1 MKYSH
6 LSTLT
11 VGMLLG
17 QNLMG
22 QASANPLCPSQSLLD
37 NSSPDFNHCLPN
49 TAANFSPDLMASI
62 SFPETLNLPIST
74 DTLSPS
80 NAETTQLV
88 SWLNS
93 PYFSKNQNF
102 SHGQMTGLS
111 TLLLNFI
118 LSPIGAIAFLL
129 LIKPWIVQGIIKDIR
144 QQISELGELELQLS
158 TASQKAD
165 LLSTNFQAK
174 LETLAAGHQQEIEK
188 FRSQLNQQGLSAQQ
202 FESIKS
208 DWLTQLQ
215 HLVLEVYDARDKAL
229 EKIARIHP
237 DTLIQKLSEQFYQH
251 YENRP
256 QTTQNQDLI
265 NSGKVNSEK
274 VKVEDYLHQGNQL
287 LQQGYYADAVLAYNQ
302 AISLN
307 PNQAEAWYNRG
318 NALGC
323 LQKYSEALAAY
334 ERAIALQP
342 ERADFWANRGH
353 ILVRLQQ
360 HSEAIASY
368 DKAIALQPGNPEYWQ
383 HKGSLF
389 ARLQKYSEA
398 LTAYDQASLLAPEKY
413 EVWHLKG
420 NLLAKLQQT
429 EQAAIAYK
437 QAVNIDPKKYESW
450 YNLGNALG
458 QLQRYVE
465 SVNAYN
471 QAIQLKNDDYKVWH
485 NRGFMLGK
493 MQQYEAAI
501 TSYEKAITLNQ
512 KNYESWYNRGNLLEQ
527 LHRYNEAIAS
537 YDKAIEIKPDDP
549 RLWYNCGKLLE
560 KLQRFEEA
568 VASYKRAIN
577 IQPEQAE
584 EARLSLN
591 YLMAKLHHESAA

>member
-6 LSTLT
+6 LSLLT

-17 QNLMG
+17 QDLMG
-22 QASANPLCPSQSLLD
+22 QASANPLCPSQNLLD
-37 NSSPDFNHCLPN
+37 NSSSKRNHCLPN
-49 TAANFSPDLMASI
+49 PAANSAPDLMASI
-62 SFPETLNLPIST
+62 SQPELLNSSISSDGFT
-74 DTLSPS
+74 PA
-80 NAETTQLV
+80 NAENPQLV
-88 SWLNS
+88 SWLNYPS
-93 PYFSKNQNF
+93 IGANQEL
-102 SHGQMTGLS
+102 SHGQMTGFS

-118 LSPIGAIAFLL
+118 LSPIGAISFLW
-129 LIKPWIVQGIIKDIR
+129 LIKPWIIQNILKEIR

-158 TASQKAD
+158 TATQKAE
-165 LLSTNFQAK
+165 LLSKDFQSK
-174 LETLAAGHQQEIEK
+174 LESLASGYEQEIGK
-188 FRSQLNQQGLSAQQ
+188 FRSQINQQGLSAQQ

-229 EKIARIHP
+229 EKIAKIHP
-237 DTLIQKLSEQFYQH
+237 DTLMQKLSEQFHQH

-256 QTTQNQDLI
+256 LTTQSQDLI
-265 NSGKVNSEK
+265 NSGKVK
-274 VKVEDYLHQGNQL
+274 IQDYLHQGNQL

-302 AISLN
+302 GIALN
-307 PNQAEAWYNRG
+307 PNHAEAWYNRAQ
-318 NALGC
+318 ALGS
-323 LQKYSEALAAY
+323 LQQYSEALAAY
-334 ERAIALQP
+334 DRAIALQP
-342 ERADFWANRGH
+342 ERAEFWANRGH

-360 HSEAIASY
+360 HSEAIACY
-368 DKAIALQPGNPEYWQ
+368 DKAIALQPTNSEYWQ
-383 HKGSLF
+383 HKGSLL
-389 ARLQKYSEA
+389 ARLQKYAEA
-398 LTAYDQASLLAPEKY
+398 LTAYEKASLLEPEKY

-429 EQAAIAYK
+429 EEAAIAYK
-437 QAVNIDPKKYESW
+437 QAVTIDPKKYESW

-465 SVNAYN
+465 SVKAYN
-471 QAIQLKNDDYKVWH
+471 QAIGLKNDDYKVWH

-493 MQQYEAAI
+493 MQRYEAAI
-501 TSYEKAITLNQ
+501 ASYEKAITLNQ
-512 KNYESWYNRGNLLEQ
+512 QNYESWYNRGNLLEQ

-591 YLMAKLHHESAA
+591 YLMAKLHHETAA

>member
-6 LSTLT
+6 LSVLT

-17 QNLMG
+17 QDLMG

-37 NSSPDFNHCLPN
+37 NSSPEFNHCLPN
-49 TAANFSPDLMASI
+49 PAANYAPDLMASI
-62 SFPETLNLPIST
+62 SLPETLNSPIHAGGL
-74 DTLSPS
+74 DPS
-80 NAETTQLV
+80 NAENTQLV

-93 PYFSKNQNF
+93 PYFSKNQHL

-118 LSPIGAIAFLL
+118 LSPIGAIAFLW
-129 LIKPWIVQGIIKDIR
+129 LIKPWIIQNIIKEIR
-144 QQISELGELELQLS
+144 QEISELGELELQLS
-158 TASQKAD
+158 KASQKAEM
-165 LLSTNFQAK
+165 LSKIFQSK
-174 LETLAAGHQQEIEK
+174 LETLASGYEQEVGK
-188 FRSQLNQQGLSAQQ
+188 FRNQLNQQGLSAQQ

-215 HLVLEVYDARDKAL
+215 HMVLEVYDARDKAL
-229 EKIARIHP
+229 EKIAKINP
-237 DTLIQKLSEQFYQH
+237 DTLMQKLSEQFYQH

-256 QTTQNQDLI
+256 QNPHSQDLM
-265 NSGKVNSEK
+265 NSGK

-323 LQKYSEALAAY
+323 LQQYSEALAAY
-334 ERAIALQP
+334 QRAIALQP
-342 ERADFWANRGH
+342 ERADFWVNRGH

-368 DKAIALQPGNPEYWQ
+368 DKAIALQPNNSEYWQ
-383 HKGSLF
+383 HKGSLL
-389 ARLQKYSEA
+389 ARLQKYAEA
-398 LTAYDQASLLAPEKY
+398 LTAYEKASLLAPEKY
-413 EVWHLKG
+413 EFWHLKG

-437 QAVNIDPKKYESW
+437 QAVTIDPKKYESW

-458 QLQRYVE
+458 QLQRYVQ

-471 QAIQLKNDDYKVWH
+471 QAIALRNDDYKVWH

-501 TSYEKAITLNQ
+501 SSYQKAITLNQ
-512 KNYESWYNRGNLLEQ
+512 QNYESWYNRGNLLEQ

-591 YLMAKLHHESAA
+591 YLMAKLHHEAAA